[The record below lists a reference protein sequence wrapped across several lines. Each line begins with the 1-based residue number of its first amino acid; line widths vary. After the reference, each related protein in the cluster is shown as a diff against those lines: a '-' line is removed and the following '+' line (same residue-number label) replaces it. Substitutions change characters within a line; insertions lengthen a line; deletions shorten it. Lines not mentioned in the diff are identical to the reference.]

1 MHDKCDHCG
10 KETESVKVVIIGAV
24 AAGMSAASKLK
35 RNLKDKVD
43 IVVYE
48 KGDEISYGACGI
60 PFYISDHIKRG
71 QDLIA
76 RTAEEFAQ
84 SGIPIRTFCE
94 VLHVDTDKKSV
105 QVKDLK
111 SGEEFTDTYDKLVI
125 GSGAAVRHFPPFDKA
140 YDNLFEV
147 RDVSDGTRIK
157 EGLFDETTEHVVIV
171 GAGFIGLEVSE
182 ACRRYG
188 KEVTIVEL
196 APHVL
201 QAFDEEVSQALEEE
215 LRKNGV
221 NVMTGCKVTELVAE
235 GRRIKAA
242 RVEKPDGSSEEI
254 PADMLINSAGIAP
267 ATAFIDSVEKARNGA
282 IYVNERMETNVPD
295 VYAAGDC
302 SIMRSGITG
311 EYTYAPLGTNA
322 NKQGRIIGD
331 VLAGIEP
338 KPFKLIGSSALRLF
352 GMDAAKVG
360 LSEKEAQAR
369 GLDYKAH
376 TITGNSYAS
385 YYGPEKLNIKLI
397 YDKSSKRIYGAETW
411 GQGIVVPRANYYAIA
426 IYSGLTVDEMGFMDL
441 CYSPPFSG
449 VWDAALIA
457 SNTAK

>member
-1 MHDKCDHCG
+1 M
-10 KETESVKVVIIGAV
+10 KVVIIGGV

-35 RNLKDKVD
+35 RNRKDQVE
-43 IVVYE
+43 IMVYE
-48 KGDEISYGACGI
+48 KGGEVSYGACGI
-60 PFYISDHIKRG
+60 PFYISDHIKQG
-71 QDLIA
+71 KDLIA
-76 RTAEEFAQ
+76 RTAEEFSQ
-84 SGIPIRTFCE
+84 SGIPIKTYHE
-94 VLHVDTDKKSV
+94 VLHVDTDKKTV
-105 QVKDLK
+105 LVKNLRT
-111 SGEEFTDTYDKLVI
+111 GEEFTDTYDKLVV
-125 GSGAAVRHFPPFDKA
+125 GSGAAVRHFPPFDKE
-140 YDNLFEV
+140 YENLFEI
-147 RDVSDGTRIK
+147 RDVADGTRVK
-157 EGLFDETTEHVVIV
+157 TALFDEKNRHVVIV

-188 KEVTIVEL
+188 KEVTVVEL
-196 APHVL
+196 ADRIL
-201 QAFDEEVSQALEEE
+201 SSFDQEVSQALEEE
-215 LRKNGV
+215 LEKNGV
-221 NVMTGCKVTELVAE
+221 TVKTGCKVVDLKVED
-235 GRRIKAA
+235 GRIAA
-242 RVEKPDGSSEEI
+242 AVVEAGDGSREEL
-254 PADMLINSAGIAP
+254 PADILINSAGIAP
-267 ATAFIDSVEKARNGA
+267 ATALIDSVEKAKNGA
-282 IYVNERMETNVPD
+282 ILVNERMETSAAD

-302 SIMRSGITG
+302 SIMRSAITG

-331 VLAGIEP
+331 VLGGVTP

-352 GMDAAKVG
+352 GLDAAKVG
-360 LSEKEAQAR
+360 LSEKEAAAH

-385 YYGPEKLNIKLI
+385 YYGTEKLNIKVI
-397 YDKSSKRIYGAETW
+397 YDRTSRKILGAQTW

>member
-1 MHDKCDHCG
+1 M
-10 KETESVKVVIIGAV
+10 KVVIIGGV

-35 RNLKDKVD
+35 RNLKDQVE
-43 IVVYE
+43 IMVYE
-48 KGDEISYGACGI
+48 KGGEVSYGACGI
-60 PFYISDHIKRG
+60 PFYISDHIKQGR
-71 QDLIA
+71 DLIA
-76 RTAEEFAQ
+76 RTAEEFSQ
-84 SGIPIRTFCE
+84 SGIPIKTYHE
-94 VLHVDTDKKSV
+94 VLKVDTDKKTV
-105 QVKDLK
+105 LVKNLK
-111 SGEEFTDTYDKLVI
+111 TGEEFTDSYDKLVI
-125 GSGAAVRHFPPFDKA
+125 GSGAAVRHFPPFDQA
-140 YDNLFEV
+140 YENLFEI
-147 RDVSDGTRIK
+147 RDVADGTRVK
-157 EGLFDETTEHVVIV
+157 TALFDENNRHVVIV

-188 KEVTIVEL
+188 KEVTVVEL
-196 APHVL
+196 ADHIL
-201 QAFDEEVSQALEEE
+201 SSFDQEVSEALEGEME
-215 LRKNGV
+215 KNGV
-221 NVMTGCKVTELVAE
+221 TVKTGCRVTELKGE
-235 GRRIKAA
+235 NGRVTAVILQNGDET
-242 RVEKPDGSSEEI
+242 EKLPVDI
-254 PADMLINSAGIAP
+254 LINSAGIAP
-267 ATAFIDSVEKARNGA
+267 ATAFIDTVEKARNGA
-282 IYVNERMETNVPD
+282 ILVNERMETNVAD

-331 VLAGIEP
+331 LLGGVEP

-360 LSEKEAQAR
+360 LSEKEAKAH

-385 YYGPEKLNIKLI
+385 YYGTEKLNIKLI
-397 YDKSSKRIYGAETW
+397 YDKATRKVLGAETW

-426 IYSGLTVDEMGFMDL
+426 IYAGLTVDEMGFMDL

>member
-1 MHDKCDHCG
+1 M
-10 KETESVKVVIIGAV
+10 KVVIIGGV

-35 RNLKDKVD
+35 RNLKDQVD
-43 IVVYE
+43 IIVYE
-48 KGDEISYGACGI
+48 KGGEVSYGACGI
-60 PFYISDHIKRG
+60 PFYISDHIKQG
-71 QDLIA
+71 KELIA
-76 RTAEEFAQ
+76 RTAEEFSQ
-84 SGIPIRTFCE
+84 SGIPIKTYHE
-94 VLHVDTDKKSV
+94 VLSVDTDQKTV
-105 QVKDLK
+105 LVKNLHT
-111 SGEEFTDTYDKLVI
+111 GEEFTDSYDKLVI
-125 GSGAAVRHFPPFDKA
+125 GSGAAVRHFPPFDKQ
-140 YDNLFEV
+140 YENLFEI
-147 RDVSDGTRIK
+147 RDVADGTRVK
-157 EGLFDETTEHVVIV
+157 TALQNENNKNVVIV

-196 APHVL
+196 ADHIL
-201 QAFDEEVSQALEEE
+201 SSFDEEVSEALEGE
-215 LRKNGV
+215 LEKNGV
-221 NVMTGCKVTELVAE
+221 VVKTGWKVTSLKEENGHITKAVIQKGDVQEELPVD
-235 GRRIKAA
+235 I
-242 RVEKPDGSSEEI
+242 
-254 PADMLINSAGIAP
+254 LINSAGIAP
-267 ATAFIDSVEKARNGA
+267 ATAFIQNVEKAKNGA
-282 IYVNERMETNVPD
+282 ILVNERMETSVPD

-302 SIMRSGITG
+302 SIMKSAITG
-311 EYTYAPLGTNA
+311 EYMYAPLGTNA

-331 VLAGIEP
+331 ILGGVEP

-360 LSEKEAQAR
+360 LSEKEAKAK

-376 TITGNSYAS
+376 AITGNSYAS
-385 YYGPEKLNIKLI
+385 YYGTEKLNIKLI
-397 YDKSSKRIYGAETW
+397 YDRESRKLLGAETY

>member
-1 MHDKCDHCG
+1 M
-10 KETESVKVVIIGAV
+10 KVVIIGGV

-35 RNLKDKVD
+35 RNLKDQVE
-43 IVVYE
+43 IMVYE
-48 KGDEISYGACGI
+48 KGGEVSYGACGI
-60 PFYISDHIKRG
+60 PFYISDHIKQGR
-71 QDLIA
+71 DLIA
-76 RTAEEFAQ
+76 RTAEEFSQ
-84 SGIPIRTFCE
+84 SGIPIKTYHE
-94 VLHVDTDKKSV
+94 VLKVDTDKKTV
-105 QVKDLK
+105 LVKNLK
-111 SGEEFTDTYDKLVI
+111 TGEEFTDSYDKLVI
-125 GSGAAVRHFPPFDKA
+125 GSGAAVRHFPPFDQA
-140 YDNLFEV
+140 YENLFEI
-147 RDVSDGTRIK
+147 RDVADGTRVK
-157 EGLFDETTEHVVIV
+157 TALFDENNRHVVIV

-188 KEVTIVEL
+188 KEVTVVEL
-196 APHVL
+196 ADHIL
-201 QAFDEEVSQALEEE
+201 SSFDQEVSEALEGEME
-215 LRKNGV
+215 KNGV
-221 NVMTGCKVTELVAE
+221 TVKTGCRVTELKGE
-235 GRRIKAA
+235 NGRVTAVILQNGD
-242 RVEKPDGSSEEI
+242 ETEELPVDI
-254 PADMLINSAGIAP
+254 LINSAGIAP
-267 ATAFIDSVEKARNGA
+267 ATAFIDTVEKARNGA
-282 IYVNERMETNVPD
+282 ILVNERMETNVAD

-331 VLAGIEP
+331 LLGGVEP

-360 LSEKEAQAR
+360 LSEKEAKAH

-385 YYGPEKLNIKLI
+385 YYGTEKLNIKLI
-397 YDKSSKRIYGAETW
+397 YDKATRKVMGAETW

-426 IYSGLTVDEMGFMDL
+426 IYAGLTVDEMGFMDL

>member
-1 MHDKCDHCG
+1 M
-10 KETESVKVVIIGAV
+10 KVVIIGGV

-35 RNLKDKVD
+35 RNLKDQVD
-43 IVVYE
+43 IIVYE
-48 KGDEISYGACGI
+48 KGGEVSYGACGI
-60 PFYISDHIKRG
+60 PFYISDHIKQG
-71 QDLIA
+71 KELID
-76 RTAEEFAQ
+76 RTAEEFSQ
-84 SGIPIRTFCE
+84 SGIPIKTYHE
-94 VLHVDTDKKSV
+94 VLSVDTDQKTV
-105 QVKDLK
+105 LVKNLHT
-111 SGEEFTDTYDKLVI
+111 GEEFTDSYDKLVI
-125 GSGAAVRHFPPFDKA
+125 GSGAAVRHFPPFDKQ
-140 YDNLFEV
+140 YENLFEI
-147 RDVSDGTRIK
+147 RDVADGTRVK
-157 EGLFDETTEHVVIV
+157 TALQNENNRNVVIV

-196 APHVL
+196 ADHIL
-201 QAFDEEVSQALEEE
+201 SSFDEEVSEALEGE
-215 LRKNGV
+215 LEKNGV
-221 NVMTGCKVTELVAE
+221 VVKTGWKVTSLKEENGHITKAVIQKGDVQEELPVD
-235 GRRIKAA
+235 I
-242 RVEKPDGSSEEI
+242 
-254 PADMLINSAGIAP
+254 LINSAGIAP
-267 ATAFIDSVEKARNGA
+267 ATAFIQNVEKAKNGA
-282 IYVNERMETNVPD
+282 ILVNERMETSVPD

-302 SIMRSGITG
+302 SIMKSAITG
-311 EYTYAPLGTNA
+311 EYMYAPLGTNA

-331 VLAGIEP
+331 ILGGVEP

-360 LSEKEAQAR
+360 LSEKEAKAK

-376 TITGNSYAS
+376 AITGNSYAS
-385 YYGPEKLNIKLI
+385 YYGTEKLNIKLI
-397 YDKSSKRIYGAETW
+397 YDRESRKLLGAETY

>member
-1 MHDKCDHCG
+1 M
-10 KETESVKVVIIGAV
+10 KVVIIGGV

-35 RNLKDKVD
+35 RNLKDDVE
-43 IVVYE
+43 ILVYE

-60 PFYISDHIKRG
+60 PFYISDHIKQG
-71 QDLIA
+71 SELIA
-76 RTAEEFAQ
+76 RTAEEFEK
-84 SGIPIRTFCE
+84 SGIPIRTFHE
-94 VLHVDTDKKSV
+94 VLKVDTDKKELL
-105 QVKDLK
+105 VKDLK
-111 SGEEFTDTYDKLVI
+111 TKETFTDTYDKLVI

-140 YDNLFEV
+140 YDNLYEV
-147 RDVSDGTRIK
+147 RNVSDGTRIK
-157 EGLFDETTEHVVIV
+157 NALFDNDTKHVVIV

-188 KEVTIVEL
+188 KEVSVVEL

-201 QAFDEEVSQALEEE
+201 PAFDEEISSALEEE
-215 LRKNGV
+215 LLRNGV
-221 NVMTGCKVTELVAE
+221 RVMTGCRVTGLISED
-235 GRRIKAA
+235 GRIRSAK
-242 RVEKPDGSSEEI
+242 VEKPDGSLVEI
-254 PADMLINSAGIAP
+254 AADMLINSAGIAP
-267 ATAFIDSVEKARNGA
+267 ATAFIDTVEKARNGA

-311 EYTYAPLGTNA
+311 EFTYAPLGTNA

-331 VLAGIEP
+331 VLAGLEP

-352 GMDAAKVG
+352 GLDAAKAG
-360 LSEKEAQAR
+360 LSEKEAEAK
-369 GLDYKAH
+369 GLNYKVH

-397 YDKSSKRIYGAETW
+397 YDKDTRKIYGAETW